1 MQLTLNA
8 HDISRL
14 LFMLADNPKVGM
26 EEGLWH
32 DAITLFSQLVAAAN
46 NTLDMEDVF
55 NASHLRQVEE
65 LVELES
71 KFPFV
76 FSVSDVAVSFNVATL
91 YDKD

>member
-1 MQLTLNA
+1 VQLTLNA

-14 LFMLADNPKVGM
+14 LLMLAENPKVGTD
-26 EEGLWH
+26 ESLWR
-32 DAITLFSQLVAAAN
+32 DAITLFSQLVAAPN

-55 NASHLRQVEE
+55 NASRPRQVEE

-71 KFPFV
+71 EFPFV

>member
-14 LFMLADNPKVGM
+14 LLMLAENPKVGTD
-26 EEGLWH
+26 ESLWR
-32 DAITLFSQLVAAAN
+32 DAITLFSQLVAAPN

-55 NASHLRQVEE
+55 NASRPRQVEE

-71 KFPFV
+71 EFPFV